1 MTLTVKK
8 GKPTCVFVEW
18 LFPFFYFC
26 CKKETEVFWPA
37 FGQILENC
45 WCLNH
50 LWSRKFCREN
60 PDSKIAHCIPFICII
75 KRVESSF
82 SKMTFI
88 FHLRMKFKFSTLQQT
103 IQKLAKTRKKFRKI
117 EKKKEIPKWW
127 FFENLKLAVKQ
138 CYQTKIG
145 GNAKIEILKLWYK
158 NIAASEAVEATAIY
172 RVSQQVRC
180 LNQIIPIFSP
190 EQKLFYEKILV
201 VF

>member
-1 MTLTVKK
+1 MSTEGDQIIKNCKMKIEHFCWFSLTLPVKGNLLAK
-8 GKPTCVFVEW
+8 LVSVEW

-26 CKKETEVFWPA
+26 CKKEVFWPA

-138 CYQTKIG
+138 CYQTG
-145 GNAKIEILKLWYK
+145 H
-158 NIAASEAVEATAIY
+158 
-172 RVSQQVRC
+172 
-180 LNQIIPIFSP
+180 F
-190 EQKLFYEKILV
+190 
-201 VF
+201 